1 MIAAEVHW
9 PRQTVQGRAS
19 LFFRQSDA
27 ADTPRE
33 RHREREDEGRGEL
46 VGDALI
52 TGIVRESAVDAD
64 GLNGISA
71 EIGRAGRTLEAN
83 AADAGRLG
91 GMGGDLQTVI
101 LELGRT
107 IREFHVSS
115 QRDLRRPAR
124 PAQAEP
130 RATMPAGETPSSPL
144 DFLTARAVGFGG

>member
-1 MIAAEVHW
+1 MLEA
-9 PRQTVQGRAS
+9 
-19 LFFRQSDA
+19 DA
-27 ADTPRE
+27 TE
-33 RHREREDEGRGEL
+33 
-46 VGDALI
+46 
-52 TGIVRESAVDAD
+52 
-64 GLNGISA
+64 
-71 EIGRAGRTLEAN
+71 AGRFGN
-83 AADAGRLG
+83 A
-91 GMGGDLQTVI
+91 GGDLHTVI